1 MLFTKSLQFLYI
13 ALLVVYAIVTRDIQS
28 SCFSSIKVAAKHPL
42 AFNNRNVEHFACFHF
57 EYMETGNSRNSKLKD
72 FSSCSLSDILQGA
85 VNLDT
90 LTDHMNQLF
99 LQVTTRRINFIV
111 DTTESNADRMESS
124 ESGVQEK
131 DHSWLMSSLHQI
143 YSRR

>member
-1 MLFTKSLQFLYI
+1 
-13 ALLVVYAIVTRDIQS
+13 VCAIVTRDIQS
-28 SCFSSIKVAAKHPL
+28 SCFYSIKVAAKPSP
-42 AFNNRNVEHFACFHF
+42 AFNNRKVEHFACFLF
-57 EYMETGNSRNSKLKD
+57 ENMKTGN
-72 FSSCSLSDILQGA
+72 SDILQGA
-85 VNLDT
+85 VNLDVVT
-90 LTDHMNQLF
+90 EHMKQLF

-111 DTTESNADRMESS
+111 DTTESNADGMKSS